1 MIIKINKKLYKIV
14 FFALSIFVLL
24 GLVNVKA
31 GYTYDSN
38 KEPIYSTDGFTV
50 NELPYSYNSLG
61 IDTGG
66 VNARPTDL
74 FVYNITDPITKELI
88 PQNIYLTD
96 AALNA
101 FFVFDTELNLQ
112 QSISTVRLVPDDL
125 FATNITKVSSCV
137 YDDQG
142 NSRSE
147 ILFATESL
155 LPTQA
160 ELDDPNGKYGGKGY
174 VELKFKEPSCT
185 YRAQIPGTG
194 QEFIYVCDTG
204 NRQIVVL
211 DYNSYDP
218 NSQTYAVHQ
227 VITKTDEL
235 DDDVAFEPKKLI
247 TDVKGRLYVIVNN
260 VLDGIMQFSIEGEFQ
275 RYTGTN
281 TITLSA
287 WDIFWRNFSS
297 EAVLS
302 KKSKL
307 YNTSFNSLVYFES
320 MIYTTSNA
328 VNMNGTLND
337 KIMIKRINPSGD
349 DTLARN
355 GYNVPMGDVKYS
367 TSNVAEKDATGA
379 SQLVSITVNSYGV
392 YSVVDQLRGRIFT
405 YDNEGNL
412 LYISGGNNGTQADK
426 LNKPVSIQYLGENLL
441 VLDSGNKTIV
451 RFEPTEI
458 ATLINCAVKQEKVAR
473 RIRTTPHFNH
483 ESKSWWIGEVDTQIA
498 NEKALVEE
506 KEGYWYIDG
515 KNTNIEA
522 EELAASDYW
531 AKVIKLNANYEYA
544 YVGIGHKFLEEKNY
558 KEAMKY
564 FELGKN
570 KVYYSKAFK
579 QYRDGI
585 IKQWFAPVVVT
596 LFILIVARVIF
607 KAVRN
612 KKLGIRKEEETGVG
626 DE

>member
-1 MIIKINKKLYKIV
+1 MIIKFNKKLFKITL
-14 FFALSIFVLL
+14 FALSIFVLL
-24 GLVNVKA
+24 GLVNVNA

-38 KEPIYSTDGFTV
+38 KNPIYSTEGFTV

-61 IDTGG
+61 IDVPSG
-66 VNARPTDL
+66 VSARPTDL
-74 FVYNITDPITKELI
+74 FVYNTTDPITKQLI
-88 PQNIYLTD
+88 PHQVYLTD

-101 FFVFDTELNLQ
+101 IYVFNTEFKLEQEVTMCRLN
-112 QSISTVRLVPDDL
+112 PHDL
-125 FATNITKVSSCV
+125 FATDVLTISSR
-137 YDDQG
+137 YDDG
-142 NSRSE
+142 GSNPSKL
-147 ILFATESL
+147 LFPTENDI
-155 LPTQA
+155 PTVT
-160 ELDDPNGKYGGKGY
+160 ELNDAAGEYGGKGY
-174 VELKFKEPSCT
+174 VELKLKEPSCT
-185 YRAQIPGTG
+185 YRATIPGTG

-204 NRQIVVL
+204 NKQIVVL

-218 NSQTYAVHQ
+218 STQSYAVHQ
-227 VITKTDEL
+227 VITKPSEFDEK
-235 DDDVAFEPKKLI
+235 VSFEPKKLI
-247 TDVKGRLYVIVNN
+247 TDVKGRLYVIINN
-260 VLDGIMQFSIEGEFQ
+260 VLDGIVQFSVEGEFQ

-281 TITLSA
+281 NITLSA

-297 EAVLS
+297 EAVLA
-302 KKSKL
+302 KKDKL
-307 YNTSFNSLVYFES
+307 YNTSFNSLVYYES

-355 GYNVPMGDVKYS
+355 GYNVPMGDVKYAS
-367 TSNVAEKDATGA
+367 TNVAEKDEVGP
-379 SQLVSITVNSYGV
+379 SQLVGITVNSYGV

-412 LYISGGNNGTQADK
+412 LYISGGNRGTQADK
-426 LNKPVSIQYLGENLL
+426 LKKPVSIQYLGENLI

-458 ATLINCAVKQEKVAR
+458 ATLINKAVEQEKVAR
-473 RIRTTPHFNH
+473 RIRTVPTFNY
-483 ESKSWWIGEVDTQIA
+483 ESKTWWIGDVDTK
-498 NEKALVEE
+498 KADENAVVEE
-506 KEGYWYIDG
+506 KDGYWYIG
-515 KNTNIEA
+515 GQNTNIQA

-531 AKVIKLNANYEYA
+531 FKVIKLNANYEYA

-570 KVYYSKAFK
+570 RIYYSKAFK

-585 IKQWFAPVVVT
+585 IKEWFAPVVVT
-596 LFILIVARVIF
+596 LFVLLVAKAIF

-612 KKLGIRKEEETGVG
+612 KKLGIKKEEETGVG